1 MAVHMHIFLTG
12 ASTGIGNAIA
22 HELDSHFKGEAI
34 FSLVSRKKELLEKV
48 AQTLKSKSAVYAA
61 DLSEPSV
68 AEMTLERAV
77 KDHGPIDILI
87 NNAGMQN
94 IDHFTSIKNEDADK
108 LLKLNYTTPA
118 RLMRKVLP
126 AMVERNA
133 GNIINIAS
141 VGGITPTPYMAE
153 YCASKA
159 ALASLALG
167 LSGEYKDTNIHF
179 LTVYPGPIE
188 TPMSEYAGDRYEKD
202 AMSKVPFGT
211 ADGLAKEIRIALTKK
226 KHKVV
231 YPAIYQ
237 TAEIFRD
244 FSIWVTAKMA
254 PKPR

>member
-1 MAVHMHIFLTG
+1 MPMHIFLTG

-22 HELDSHFKGEAI
+22 RELDNHFKGQAF
-34 FSLVSRKKELLEKV
+34 FSLSSRKKELLDDLAK
-48 AQTLKSKSAVYAA
+48 TLKSKSAVYAA
-61 DLSEPSV
+61 DLSEPAV

-77 KDHGPIDILI
+77 KEHGPIDILI

-108 LLKLNYTTPA
+108 LFKLNYTTPT

-126 AMVERNA
+126 SMAERNT
-133 GNIINIAS
+133 GTIVNIAS
-141 VGGITPTPYMAE
+141 LGGITPTPYMSE

-159 ALASLALG
+159 ALASLAIA
-167 LSGEYKDTNIHF
+167 LSGEYKDTALHF
-179 LTVYPGPIE
+179 VTVYPGPVE
-188 TPMSEYAGDRYEKD
+188 TPMSDYAGGRYEKD

-211 ADGLAKEIRIALTKK
+211 ADGLAKEIRIAIEKK

-237 TAEIFRD
+237 TAEVFRE